1 MGAKRSFQ
9 LLSVAAL
16 SLLLTSCFDSKVPL
30 SDPQKAKSDDHLL
43 GAWRFRGDSGEMN
56 YYHFGRLG
64 EKLPA
69 SVLRVVNVQHMPD
82 GKMQQ
87 ADLLVFPTTLGGK
100 TYLNVAEIKP
110 SQLTAL
116 EEKGWTAEAVDAYL
130 ILRYQITGDVLTL
143 QWIDGDAK
151 KRAIEAGKIKGAI
164 EKDQDGN
171 TRFHFTDTTENLARF
186 VAESGDTLFSKDALR
201 LERVK

>member
-1 MGAKRSFQ
+1 
-9 LLSVAAL
+9 
-16 SLLLTSCFDSKVPL
+16 
-30 SDPQKAKSDDHLL
+30 
-43 GAWRFRGDSGEMN
+43 
-56 YYHFGRLG
+56 
-64 EKLPA
+64 
-69 SVLRVVNVQHMPD
+69 
-82 GKMQQ
+82 
-87 ADLLVFPTTLGGK
+87 
-100 TYLNVAEIKP
+100 
-110 SQLTAL
+110 
-116 EEKGWTAEAVDAYL
+116 
-130 ILRYQITGDVLTL
+130 VLTL